1 MNTQTHTTPDA
12 GSSPLSE
19 SQTRILARFL
29 QRVQA
34 LPQTVAR
41 AASSGTFAMF

>member
-1 MNTQTHTTPDA
+1 MNTHTDTTRQV
-12 GSSPLSE
+12 GLSPLSE

-34 LPQTVAR
+34 LPRTVAR
-41 AASSGTFAMF
+41 AASSGTFAVF